1 MFVKYKSMFN
11 LLEKFKEE
19 GKKVIEFFKNDIQ
32 TLRTNRATPDLVANV
47 LVNTYGVKTP
57 LKQLANITAPEP
69 RLLVIQPWDTN
80 IIKEIESALANFD
93 LGATP
98 TVKENVI
105 HINLPPLNE
114 ETRKKLVKILS
125 LKVENSRVSLRRV
138 RDEVRS
144 KIIESTRNGELTEDD
159 KYRLLEEL
167 DKETD
172 KFMKEIEEIQNKKE
186 REITSI

>member
-1 MFVKYKSMFN
+1 MFN

-47 LVNTYGVKTP
+47 LVNAYGVKTP

>member
-47 LVNTYGVKTP
+47 LVNAYGVKTP